1 MSGLSTTIA
10 AYPNLSTAEIDWASV
25 ESAAS
30 SGGIDLGDAALIELG
45 AERTVETVERHSH
58 HGWGKGFVAEAVVG
72 LLFPSAI
79 IGAVVVGAGGGRD
92 LIAMLSTSFDRGDI
106 KDLGEVMDSGDI
118 DMVVLTTQDSVEK
131 LDGLLAGA
139 TSKVTKACSTAEELH
154 EALDLGW
161 LRLDDPGSVLVG
173 MNALREREAY
183 IDPVVAS
190 LSPAEKRVLRQLAS
204 HQTLGE
210 IAEHLYVSRS
220 TIKTHVAS
228 IYAKLGVRTRSE
240 AVAIL
245 GEGSAVIH
253 LAAIQLSEDR
263 PVAQPSETD

>member
-79 IGAVVVGAGGGRD
+79 IGAAVVGRGGD
-92 LIAMLSTSFDRGDI
+92 LIAKLSTSFDRGDI

-139 TSKVTKACSTAEELH
+139 TNKITKACSTAEEIH
-154 EALDLGW
+154 EALDLAW

-173 MNALREREAY
+173 MNALREQEAC
-183 IDPVVAS
+183 IDPLVAS

-204 HQTLGE
+204 HRTLGE

-228 IYAKLGVRTRSE
+228 IYAKLGVSTRSE
-240 AVAIL
+240 AVATL

-263 PVAQPSETD
+263 AVAPPLETD